1 MDLKE
6 KISHFLNKNLV
17 LDKNIIKEIKS
28 SINELSEVQ
37 LKSIYKVLSDLD
49 RKQTLVLQE
58 KLKETPWFF
67 TQVEIDLSKEM
78 YNKHIQEEMKDKEI
92 IEAKVAELFKN

>member
-6 KISHFLNKNLV
+6 KILHFLNKNLV

-37 LKSIYKVLSDLD
+37 LKSIYKILSDLD

-92 IEAKVAELFKN
+92 IEAKIAELFKN

>member
-6 KISHFLNKNLV
+6 KILHFLNKNLV

-28 SINELSEVQ
+28 SINELSTNQ
-37 LKSIYKVLSDLD
+37 LKSIYDVLSDLD

-92 IEAKVAELFKN
+92 IEAKIAELFKN